1 MRLSGGAEITNN
13 RDIRN
18 EKSRGNGAESGHV
31 FFFLRRNLER
41 ATGEMEEKER
51 HRQNGAGILHQ

>member
-1 MRLSGGAEITNN
+1 MRLRDRAEIMNN

-18 EKSRGNGAESGHV
+18 EKSRSNGAESGHV

-41 ATGEMEEKER
+41 AIEEKEEKER
-51 HRQNGAGILHQ
+51 YQ